1 MTAYKVSYGVLTR
14 QGAELVKLA
23 KLVDGYAERVNAIKA
38 RLGGDSLLE
47 SVRGNLA
54 RLAAQLGESRTVLN
68 TAGSLLEKAVEG
80 YSGSETRQVKK
91 VDSLKAHNRDFYKN
105 PVVVAS
111 AGGAAAGAAGSAAGA
126 AAGTT
131 VNYTDNSTT
140 LNDHSAP
147 ETAAAAADSGG
158 IISAS
163 AGNAAQSA
171 AEPAGT
177 GGAGIA
183 AAVGVA
189 AGVAGAG
196 LVEGALRLKGKKNRQ
211 AAQAPAPE
219 EPEED
224 LNERLARARARM
236 HALEER
242 DTPQG

>member
-1 MTAYKVSYGVLTR
+1 MTAYKVSYGVLTQ
-14 QGAELVKLA
+14 QGTELVKLA

-47 SVRGNLA
+47 SVRGNLS

-80 YSGSETRQVKK
+80 YSASETRQVKK

-111 AGGAAAGAAGSAAGA
+111 AGGAAAGAAGAAAGA

-131 VNYTDNSTT
+131 VNYTDHSTT
-140 LNDHSAP
+140 LNYYAAP
-147 ETAAAAADSGG
+147 ETAATDPGAGAVF
-158 IISAS
+158 AS
-163 AGNAAQSA
+163 AGNAAQNA

-196 LVEGALRLKGKKNRQ
+196 LVEGALRLKGKKNSQ
-211 AAQAPAPE
+211 AAQSPAPH

-224 LNERLARARARM
+224 LDERLARARARV
-236 HALEER
+236 HALEEQ
-242 DTPQG
+242 DAPQG